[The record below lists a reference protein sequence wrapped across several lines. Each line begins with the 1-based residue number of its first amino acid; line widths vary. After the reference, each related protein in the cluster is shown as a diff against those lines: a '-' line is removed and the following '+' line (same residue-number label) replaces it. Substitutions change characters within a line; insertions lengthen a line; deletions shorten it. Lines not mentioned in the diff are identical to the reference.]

1 MMQKLT
7 CGASTIY
14 INLFCATFCS
24 FYLNYYNQ
32 RQVNQSNHNHSLRH
46 CTGEL
51 ALFFFFVFFCYL
63 SSATS
68 ISLTK
73 YLLDITI
80 PVFSTQRSS
89 LLKKKIS
96 KPPTSLGQN
105 TENLGLTQVDLEHS
119 RKRSSDKS
127 IMLGQQK
134 ASCIIQYELTSENP
148 ALREVD
154 LESCV
159 KRGADRTEAQGSFY

>member
-7 CGASTIY
+7 CAASTIY
-14 INLFCATFCS
+14 INLFCATFWS

-32 RQVNQSNHNHSLRH
+32 KQVNQNNHRHSLRH

-51 ALFFFFVFFCYL
+51 ALVCLFFFCCL
-63 SSATS
+63 SSGTS

-80 PVFSTQRSS
+80 PGFSTQRSR
-89 LLKKKIS
+89 LLKQKIS
-96 KPPTSLGQN
+96 KPPRSLGQN
-105 TENLGLTQVDLEHS
+105 TENLGLKQVDLEPS

-159 KRGADRTEAQGSFY
+159 KRGADRTEAQVSFY